1 MPPAALPAT
10 FSPTTTTVASGR
22 LARVMLAIR
31 KPSVTAPAS
40 ITTTSADSP
49 PATSAARCGGTLAA
63 TPMPFPSSRNRT
75 SFRYRWSVDA
85 RTTAPRLAPSRSV
98 TASGAA
104 SSAARAAQAT
114 RSPSARPRGSHS
126 PACSSTT
133 SRAPRHD
140 AVPNGP
146 RSGTILTT
154 IWSASRKTTSIGKRM
169 NAVWIDQAG
178 RRRTPW
184 PAGRSRLPSSPRSR
198 RPVESATVTDS
209 ATTRPSSR
217 RSVRFGTGRTQLA
230 LAEHVHDR
238 DHHRQEQHDE
248 ERGHDQEEDREE
260 DLDRGLLGPLLD
272 SGPLTLPQLERQVAH
287 DLAGRDAHRLALG
300 DRAREQANARRVYPG
315 QQVLERLDECQAHVL
330 LLQGE
335 PDLGGERLADLRGR
349 EAERLREAETGLE
362 RHDQ

>member
-10 FSPTTTTVASGR
+10 FSPTRTTVASGR

-31 KPSVTAPAS
+31 KPSVTPPAS

-75 SFRYRWSVDA
+75 SFRYRWSVEA

-98 TASGAA
+98 TVASGAA

-114 RSPSARPRGSHS
+114 RSPSARPRRSHS
-126 PACSSTT
+126 PARSSTT

-154 IWSASRKTTSIGKRM
+154 IGSASRKTTSIGNRM
-169 NAVWIDQAG
+169 NAVWIDHAG

-184 PAGRSRLPSSPRSR
+184 PDGRSFFPSRPRSR
-198 RPVESATVTDS
+198 RPVESATTTDS

-217 RSVRFGTGRTQLA
+217 RSVRFGTLRIGRPLA
-230 LAEHVHDR
+230 AEHVEDVH
-238 DHHRQEQHDE
+238 HHRQEDDDE
-248 ERGHDQEEDREE
+248 ERGHDQEEDREQ
-260 DLDRGLLGPLLD
+260 DLDGRLLRPLLRVR
-272 SGPLTLPQLERQVAH
+272 PLTLSELDRQVPH
-287 DLAGRDAHRLALG
+287 DLARRDTHRLALG
-300 DRAREQANARRVYPG
+300 DRARKHPDPGRVDASEE
-315 QQVLERLDECQAHVL
+315 VLEGLDQRQAHVL
-330 LLQGE
+330 LLQRQAH
-335 PDLGGERLADLRGR
+335 LGRKR
-349 EAERLREAETGLE
+349 
-362 RHDQ
+362 